1 MKNTITLNDE
11 ELIEL
16 EDLLRRELEES
27 RPEYR
32 RTRTPEFRDF
42 LAHHIE
48 LTEGLLRT
56 VSQARG
62 HQRRASRAVG
72 PSLT

>member
-1 MKNTITLNDE
+1 MKNTITLSDE

-48 LTEGLLRT
+48 VTEGLLRT
-56 VSQARG
+56 VTRARR
-62 HQRRASRAVG
+62 HQRRVGKPVG